1 VRGAVRIVFD
11 ALNLGGNAILV
22 ATEVDNAVVVLVT
35 TALVTGG
42 DVAVVVAAGV
52 LDLLFQQRCVRSA
65 LVQVRID
72 NLDDRA
78 ATRRRRFNFH

>member
-1 VRGAVRIVFD
+1 MLRGAVRIIFD

-52 LDLLFQQRCVRSA
+52 LDLLFQQRCVQAPLCRS
-65 LVQVRID
+65 D
-72 NLDDRA
+72 
-78 ATRRRRFNFH
+78 